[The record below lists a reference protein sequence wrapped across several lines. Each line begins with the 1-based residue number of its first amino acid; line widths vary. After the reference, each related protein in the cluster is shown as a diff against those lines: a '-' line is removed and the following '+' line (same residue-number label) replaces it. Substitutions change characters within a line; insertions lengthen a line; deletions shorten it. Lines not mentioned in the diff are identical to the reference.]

1 MTKTNDADRAPV
13 HAMVMRQF
21 CVVFPG
27 TRMVDVSLGISAKE
41 RPDYQPE
48 PCMKTEFFHTEEA
61 LKEWLLKNG
70 AKSDLS
76 VYRMQP
82 VKFGISTSID
92 LDA

>member
-1 MTKTNDADRAPV
+1 MPENEQTEAASVDPIV
-13 HAMVMRQF
+13 IRQF

-27 TRMVDVSLGISAKE
+27 TRMVDVSPGISAKE

-48 PCMKTEFFHTEEA
+48 PYMKTEFFHTEEA
-61 LKEWLLKNG
+61 LKDWLLVNG

-82 VKFGISTSID
+82 IKFGISTSVD